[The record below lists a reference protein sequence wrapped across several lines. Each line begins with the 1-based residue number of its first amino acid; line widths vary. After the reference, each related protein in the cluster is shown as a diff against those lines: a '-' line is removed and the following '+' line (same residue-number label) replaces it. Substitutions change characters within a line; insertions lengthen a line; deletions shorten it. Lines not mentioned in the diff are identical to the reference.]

1 MDPQYPRTTHQEFKD
16 RTYWIIELIMSKC
29 EGTLTVNQLSPFIIW
44 RKGNIFFKGNWCP
57 CPATSLKSM
66 QKFRGII
73 YVVSELIG
81 FR

>member
-29 EGTLTVNQLSPFIIW
+29 EGTLTVNQLSPSSYGGKEHILQ
-44 RKGNIFFKGNWCP
+44 GYWCP